1 VTLLFLSDI
10 AWDSLVQRPQHIAT
24 RMALTMRVLWVEP
37 VTLGRRVL
45 FTPVEIAPG
54 LYRMMLPAFP
64 LNARKRWIRR
74 TAALASRLPFLR
86 WAVRQAQRIML
97 RAGARTIGSGADD
110 IVCLAQN
117 FQLLAASEALKPR
130 RVVFDY
136 IDDVFGFAA
145 WPAYVRSEWHAALER
160 ADAVTVTSPTLR
172 RRVLEARSREV
183 RIIRNGVEF
192 SRFAAPSGPGRPA
205 DMPPAGTQVAGYVG
219 SVYPWLDFGLLDRTI
234 AAMGDITFVVIGP
247 LHPSVASELARLTR
261 HPNFRYLGLKPYP
274 DVPAYMGSLDA
285 AIIPFKRTLLTEGVN
300 PVKLYE
306 YSAAGVPTVA
316 TDFSDDTNEFADIVL
331 IARTDAEFAAHLRTA
346 VRRRTDRDFTRTLS
360 AFASAND
367 WDGRAREFS
376 SLLQPEGS

>member
-1 VTLLFLSDI
+1 
-10 AWDSLVQRPQHIAT
+10 
-24 RMALTMRVLWVEP
+24 MARTMRVLWVEP
-37 VTLGRRVL
+37 VTLGRRIR

-54 LYRMMLPAFP
+54 LYRMMLPALP

-74 TAALASRLPFLR
+74 IAALASRLPLLR
-86 WAVRQAQRIML
+86 RAVVQAQRLIL
-97 RAGARTIGSGADD
+97 RAGARTVGAAADD

-117 FQLLAASEALKPR
+117 FQLLAAAETLKPR

-145 WPAYVRSEWHAALER
+145 WPAYVRSEWRAALRR
-160 ADAVTVTSPTLR
+160 ADVVTATSPTLR
-172 RRVLEARSREV
+172 MRILEEHSRDV
-183 RIIRNGVEF
+183 IIIRNGVEF
-192 SRFAAPSGPGRPA
+192 SRFTSSSAPQRPA
-205 DMPPAGTQVAGYVG
+205 DMPGAGTPVAGYVG

-234 AAMGDITFVVIGP
+234 GAMADFTFAVIGP
-247 LHPSVASELARLTR
+247 LHPSVAPEMARLTR
-261 HPNFRYLGLKPYP
+261 HRNFRYLGLKPYP
-274 DVPAYMGSLDA
+274 DVPAYMRCLDA

-331 IARTDAEFAAHLRTA
+331 IARTDTEFAAHLRTA
-346 VRRRTDRDFTRTLS
+346 VRRRTDRDFVRALS

-367 WDGRAREFS
+367 WDSRAREFS